1 MARTHGPK
9 RAYIARTLVR
19 ERFRGIADTFPLPDT
34 AYRRLARTRTLGQVR
49 LWEAEHSRKYWRR
62 YFAGLGYPDV
72 TRREKGPLPA
82 ALDAGSMFLSGI
94 LLRWLLIHRLSPSH
108 GFLHEGTDYMGLI
121 YDLMEPARYMI
132 EEALA
137 AACKVH
143 SPGSDADSLTKAT
156 LSGLKHGLEKVEYV
170 PATRQSSYHIATR
183 GIGNT
188 PRPAP

>member
-9 RAYIARTLVR
+9 RAYIAQTLVR

-49 LWEAEHSRKYWRR
+49 LWEAEHSRRYWRR
-62 YFAGLGYPDV
+62 CFAGLGHPDV

-82 ALDAGSMFLSGI
+82 RSMFLSGI

-143 SPGSDADSLTKAT
+143 SPGSDTDSLTKAT
-156 LSGLKHGLEKVEYV
+156 LSGLKHGLEKVVYV

-183 GIGNT
+183 GLGNT